1 MFCSFTTLN
10 DSPESP
16 NSNLLDR
23 FSLLGMCWKPFC
35 THLTLGHFWLNFVWD
50 FQSLSQRK
58 SPKKLKVFF
67 AANGANQIMSGCF
80 QKHPQYG
87 VCNKYIP
94 FFWAN
99 YLAVFL
105 VSSLTSKTPTIFP
118 GSEMDCGCA
127 WQPVPPPP
135 GSAKGSHEKNR
146 WMQPQDTGTTLPETN
161 SSHLKMEGWN
171 TTVVSFWGPACFSRR
186 AVSFRERISWLVN
199 VLPPEIRP

>member
-1 MFCSFTTLN
+1 MPLIVSKGKVSNRLHQTTNTNPTNLSSASRESQKSAHSHPSFQKFDLGCLDMFCSFTTLN

-58 SPKKLKVFF
+58 SPKKLKVLF

-94 FFWAN
+94 FF
-99 YLAVFL
+99 
-105 VSSLTSKTPTIFP
+105 
-118 GSEMDCGCA
+118 
-127 WQPVPPPP
+127 
-135 GSAKGSHEKNR
+135 
-146 WMQPQDTGTTLPETN
+146 
-161 SSHLKMEGWN
+161 
-171 TTVVSFWGPACFSRR
+171 
-186 AVSFRERISWLVN
+186 
-199 VLPPEIRP
+199 